1 MLCPHCNSYVTAE
14 DIVCPECGAPVD
26 DTQEEESG
34 VQAIRQGRRAR
45 AAAAAPAGAVPR
57 RTRRGA
63 SRARVEAEPD
73 HDDDQ
78 SIPLYGE
85 DGVVGG
91 SMPPRAPEVE
101 RAPRQVAYRSGNMND
116 HVRMPGMEQ
125 RRLSNARLEE
135 ERKTWHNDLKRRWK
149 KEYKP
154 YDVKKHA
161 INWAKFIVCAILA
174 VILAV
179 IGFFVYLTNTANG
192 QRMMVRWGRESTTIA
207 IWEVGEEEMDVGN
220 IDGAIAYFEMARE
233 QDGED
238 NVNVDGLLL
247 LGSAYEAAG
256 RISDAEMLYT
266 EMYTNA
272 KIAPSRSE
280 PYTNV
285 IRIMLA
291 DGRQAEAAE
300 LMTLAY
306 QKTGMSAFNQQRSAL
321 LPMPPVVDV
330 EPGLFKMDQTIS
342 LTSPQGYDV
351 YYTIDEEAVLPEEGI
366 LVDGPILLKEG
377 VYTVRAV
384 TVNGELVSDPFKG
397 SYKVILPS
405 PQSPKSSLA
414 PNTYEKRQ
422 RVWLRPGEENKK
434 DTDITIYYTIDG
446 SIPDADSPIYTGEPF
461 YLPTGG
467 YVTLKAVAVNGYGK
481 VSNMLEVRYKIN
493 CGPYPES
500 SWTSQEGIDGLALNI
515 TTEREFHEKYGEPK
529 SVEEWWVTE
538 LNAFGEKQTYSW
550 GYIIVGPKQKET
562 VVVELYFTDK
572 TFTAPRN
579 TGIGQS
585 ENDIVGKFRDMNQ
598 LTSPSGNRGLYS
610 NNNGTAK
617 IWVVEDG
624 KEIRYMTP
632 TAEGHKWCLTY
643 KLDKNGVCRS
653 IHWYHKN

>member
-1 MLCPHCNSYVTAE
+1 MLCTRCSSYMTAE

-45 AAAAAPAGAVPR
+45 AAAAEAPNGTTPR
-57 RTRRGA
+57 RMRRGA
-63 SRARVEAEPD
+63 SHARVEAEPED
-73 HDDDQ
+73 SNDQ

-85 DGVVGG
+85 DGVIGG
-91 SMPPRAPEVE
+91 DLPPRTPEVE
-101 RAPRQVAYRSGNMND
+101 RAPRQVAYRSGNMKD
-116 HVRMPGMEQ
+116 QVRMPGMEQ
-125 RRLSNARLEE
+125 RRLHDLREKE
-135 ERKTWHNDLKRRWK
+135 ERKTWSSALNRRWK
-149 KEYKP
+149 KEYNP

-161 INWAKFIVCAILA
+161 INWAKFIVGVILA
-174 VILAV
+174 IILAV
-179 IGFFVYLTNTANG
+179 IGFFVYLTNTADG

-207 IWEVGEEEMDVGN
+207 IWEVGEEEMNVGN

-238 NVNVDGLLL
+238 NVNVEGLLL

-256 RISDAEMLYT
+256 RVTDAEIIYT
-266 EMYTNA
+266 ELYQT
-272 KIAPSRSE
+272 IVPTRSE

-291 DGRQAEAAE
+291 DGREAEAAE

-306 QKTGMSAFNQQRSAL
+306 EKTGVSAFLLQRNSL
-321 LPMPPVVDV
+321 LPLIPVVDV
-330 EPGLFKMDQTIS
+330 EPGLYKIDQTITLKS
-342 LTSPQGYDV
+342 TQGYDV
-351 YYTIDEEAVLPEEGI
+351 YYTLDEEAVLPEEGT
-366 LVDGPILLKEG
+366 LVEGPITLKEG
-377 VYTVRAV
+377 IYTLRAV
-384 TVNGELVSDPFKG
+384 AVNGELVSDPFKG
-397 SYKVILPS
+397 AYKVILPS

-414 PNTYEKRQ
+414 PNTYAKRQ
-422 RVWLRPGEENKK
+422 RVWLRPGEENKN

-467 YVTLKAVAVNGYGK
+467 YVTLKAVAVNSYGK
-481 VSNMLEVRYKIN
+481 VSNQLEVRYKID

-500 SWTSQEGIDGLALNI
+500 SWTSQEGISDLSLY
-515 TTEREFHEKYGEPK
+515 TTTVREFQEKYGKPL
-529 SVEEWWVTE
+529 STEEWWVTE
-538 LNAFGEKQTYSW
+538 LNAFGEKHTYSW

-562 VVVELYFTDK
+562 VLVELFFTDK
-572 TFTAPRN
+572 TFTAPRS
-579 TGIGQS
+579 TGIGDS
-585 ENDIVGKFRDMNQ
+585 EKEIVGKYRDMNQ
-598 LTSPSGNRGLYS
+598 VESPSGNRGLYS

-624 KEIRYMTP
+624 KEIRYTTP
-632 TAEGHKWCLTY
+632 TAESHKWCLTY

-653 IHWYHKN
+653 IHWYFEY